1 MILCYCHEN
10 IPEGV
15 ALLSHAAKSL
25 HAPSIYALALI
36 LRDSCHIESDRYL
49 DIAASLGYAPA
60 WQEKLTATEMR
71 ARFGDLDANALLQ
84 YMDPP
89 CLNNLLGRHYLECS
103 RVRRHQTSHCW
114 NPLCGRWAYKAL
126 RVAGGG
132 DGAAAV
138 AAGGNA
144 HQIRMAR
151 PQAMWH
157 ERNVANQRDFGGVH
171 VDNRIEHHHHQQ
183 QQLQPLARHDFLE
196 PMNVF
201 DRFVIPFRDYG
212 HCQQPPRQPLFSIE
226 PLVAQLP
233 NNINRRSSVNSSS
246 SSSSSSYSSSSSV
259 LEPSPHK
266 TLLEVL
272 RNKPISI
279 GYGLKVS
286 RMKMCS
292 SCRRAKYCSKLC
304 QVFDWRSGKHKM
316 ECQFL

>member
-36 LRDSCHIESDRYL
+36 LRDSCHIESDHYL
-49 DIAASLGYAPA
+49 DIAASRGYVPA

-71 ARFGDLDANALLQ
+71 AKFGDLDANALLQ
-84 YMDPP
+84 FMDPP
-89 CLNNLLGRHYLECS
+89 CLNSLLGRHYLECS

-144 HQIRMAR
+144 HRIRMAR
-151 PQAMWH
+151 LQAIWH
-157 ERNVANQRDFGGVH
+157 ERNGANQRDLVGDH
-171 VDNRIEHHHHQQ
+171 ADNRIEQHHRQQQ
-183 QQLQPLARHDFLE
+183 QQLQLLQARDDFLE
-196 PMNVF
+196 PMNGF

-212 HCQQPPRQPLFSIE
+212 HGQQPTRQPLFSIE

-233 NNINRRSSVNSSS
+233 NYINRRSSVDSSS
-246 SSSSSSYSSSSSV
+246 PSSSL
-259 LEPSPHK
+259 LEPSPPN

-272 RNKPISI
+272 RNKPIAI
-279 GYGLKVS
+279 GHGLKVS